1 MSGSAGQWRRCSGI
15 DSIPP
20 PTLTHIGAAAFID
33 RLTVEQWRPC
43 DQRGTRA
50 GTVNLN
56 VVPLRSLEA
65 TQIRPPNDR
74 STTRRQR
81 YRPSPSPPCERL
93 RPAGPV
99 FSQSGSPLAAGAPPP
114 RPATVIPAPPPPPAH
129 PPPPP

>member
-20 PTLTHIGAAAFID
+20 PTLTDIGAGAFMD
-33 RLTVEQWRPC
+33 GLTVEQWRPC
-43 DQRGTRA
+43 DERGTRA

-74 STTRRQR
+74 SATRRQR

-93 RPAGPV
+93 RPADPV
-99 FSQSGSPLAAGAPPP
+99 FSKSDSWVAAG
-114 RPATVIPAPPPPPAH
+114 RPVARAATVSASQPR
-129 PPPPP
+129 